1 MSCSTPVRS
10 GPIVASAR
18 AGFGGSRL
26 GRAHGVLAAVGLP
39 GADEALL
46 DEVLRGLQ
54 DRLVDRARD
63 PTEVAPGL
71 LCGDVVVGV
80 ELADRELRLIAHQG
94 DRPDAPGRHRPGAP
108 PASIRRTR
116 SLVLSLLTARSHQPQ
131 DFA

>member
-18 AGFGGSRL
+18 AVSAARRL

-63 PTEVAPGL
+63 PAEVAPGL
-71 LCGDVVVGV
+71 LCGDVVIGA
-80 ELADRELRLIAHQG
+80 ELADPELRLIAHQG
-94 DRPDAPGRHRPGAP
+94 DRPDAPGRHRPGGP
-108 PASIRRTR
+108 PPGSRRTR
-116 SLVLSLLTARSHQPQ
+116 VLVFS
-131 DFA
+131 